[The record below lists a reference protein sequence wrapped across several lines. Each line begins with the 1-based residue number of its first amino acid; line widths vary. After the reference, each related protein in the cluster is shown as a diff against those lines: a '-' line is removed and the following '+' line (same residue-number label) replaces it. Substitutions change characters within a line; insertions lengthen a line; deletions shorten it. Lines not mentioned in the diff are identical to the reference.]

1 MRWIVFRSEIQR
13 FTHGWLR
20 MLVFGFVITA
30 VAVVGRASDVRRPN
44 LVVVIAD
51 RFESPTSDAASTGP
65 PNQLDQL
72 AAQGMR
78 FDNYVVNTPDPS
90 VALSTLLTGKYEST
104 RQTSDSSAP
113 ASNVEDSLGQLLAAK
128 GYSCHVVATQDS
140 DLVEHFVPPFQRSER
155 SQDDGAVQVHATDHE
170 RFTALTLA
178 AESRLKKLLGS
189 RQPFALFVIY
199 DSKAA
204 MESAGHA
211 PADPNRPGKKSRTL
225 NSIIDQ
231 QIGRLQ
237 NRLNEEADAGNT
249 IFVFTALREAA
260 AESSMAHDQHRYR
273 DAFVRVPLVL
283 RWPGKIPA
291 GRRSNACISTVDLLP
306 TFCGMLGVG
315 YADSMDGIDLSDSTR
330 VDCSCEPDFAYL
342 RSGPK
347 SSQQPPTVWRAIR
360 DQHWTY
366 ARDLTSGSEFLFHNA
381 TDPTQSKNLADHP
394 DHIADRSRL
403 RQWLAEKR
411 LILQD

>member
-1 MRWIVFRSEIQR
+1 MSSLVFCSEIQR
-13 FTHGWLR
+13 VTHGWLR

-51 RFESPTSDAASTGP
+51 RFESPTSDAAADGLP
-65 PNQLDQL
+65 GQLDQL
-72 AAQGMR
+72 AAVGMR

-90 VALSTLLTGKYEST
+90 AALSTLLTGKYKST
-104 RQTSDSSAP
+104 RQTSDPSAP
-113 ASNVEDSLGQLLAAK
+113 VSNVEESLGQLLAAK

-140 DLVEHFVPPFQRSER
+140 DLVKHVAPPFQQSE
-155 SQDDGAVQVHATDHE
+155 SSASDPLVHVPATDHE
-170 RFTALTLA
+170 RFTAVTRA
-178 AESRLKKLLGS
+178 AESRLKKLLGT

-199 DSKAA
+199 DSNAQVEA
-204 MESAGHA
+204 AGHVS
-211 PADPNRPGKKSRTL
+211 ADPNRHGKKSRTL
-225 NSIIDQ
+225 NSLIDQ

-237 NRLNEEADAGNT
+237 IRLGDNADAGNT
-249 IFVFTALREAA
+249 IFVFTALQGFA
-260 AESSMAHDQHRYR
+260 AESSTTHDQHRFR
-273 DAFVRVPLVL
+273 DEFVRVPLVL

-315 YADSMDGIDLSDSTR
+315 YADSVDGIDLSDSTR

-366 ARDLTSGSEFLFHNA
+366 ARDLTSSAEFLFHNT
-381 TDPTQSKNLADHP
+381 TDPGQSKNLADHP
-394 DHIADRSRL
+394 DHIDDRSRL

-411 LILQD
+411 LVLQD

>member
-1 MRWIVFRSEIQR
+1 MSSLVFCSEIQR
-13 FTHGWLR
+13 VTHGWLR

-30 VAVVGRASDVRRPN
+30 VAGVGRASDVRRPN

-51 RFESPTSDAASTGP
+51 RFESPPSDAASVGLP
-65 PNQLDQL
+65 GQLVQL
-72 AAQGMR
+72 AAQGMQ

-90 VALSTLLTGKYEST
+90 AALSTLLTGKYDST
-104 RQTSDSSAP
+104 RQTSDPSLPAP
-113 ASNVEDSLGQLLAAK
+113 NVEESLGQLLTAK
-128 GYSCHVVATQDS
+128 GYSCHILATQDS
-140 DLVEHFVPPFQRSER
+140 DLVEHFAPPFQRSER

-170 RFTALTLA
+170 RFTAVTRA
-178 AESRLKKLLGS
+178 AESRLKKLLGT

-199 DSKAA
+199 DSNAQVEA
-204 MESAGHA
+204 AGHVS
-211 PADPNRPGKKSRTL
+211 ADPNRHGKKSRTL
-225 NSIIDQ
+225 NSLIDQ
-231 QIGRLQ
+231 QVGRLQ

-249 IFVFTALREAA
+249 IFVFTALQGFA
-260 AESSMAHDQHRYR
+260 AESSTAHDQQRFR
-273 DAFVRVPLVL
+273 DVFVRVPLVL

-315 YADSMDGIDLSDSTR
+315 YADSVDGIDLSDSTR

-342 RSGPK
+342 CSGPK
-347 SSQQPPTVWRAIR
+347 SSQQPPTVWRAVR

-366 ARDLTSGSEFLFHNA
+366 ARDLTSSAEFLFHNT
-381 TDPTQSKNLADHP
+381 TDPGQSKNLVDHP
-394 DHIADRSRL
+394 DDVDDRSRL

-411 LILQD
+411 LVLQD